1 MENLT
6 MEQIKEKMNE
16 LESFKNKVRKI
27 RNKACKNYYDSHT
40 DKMREYYRIKS
51 KEYYDKNKA
60 DPEFRKK
67 KYQNTLKSLQ
77 KKKEQE
83 ELTKDTEIKQD

>member
-1 MENLT
+1 

-16 LESFKNKVRKI
+16 LETFKNKVRKI
-27 RNKACKNYYDSHT
+27 RSRACKNYYDSHT

-51 KEYYDKNKA
+51 KEYYDKNKS

-83 ELTKDTEIKQD
+83 ELTKDTEIKQH